1 MTQQTTRRDFVKQ
14 TAVGAGAA
22 WWLGTQSLA
31 AQEKSPVERL
41 NFACIGVGGKGSSD
55 TDSAN
60 NAGNIVALCDA
71 DEKRLE
77 QKARRIPGAEKFTDY
92 RDMLEKMGDKIDAV
106 TVSTPDHTHAPASTM
121 AMSLGKHCFCQ
132 KPLTWSV
139 HEARVMRELAAKKKV
154 ATQMGN
160 QGTSHAGLREAVEII
175 RAGALGDVTEVHV
188 WTNRPIWPQG
198 QGRPDR
204 VDDVPD
210 HLNWDYFL
218 GAAPER
224 PYVSGIYHPFKWR
237 GWLDFGTGALGDMAC
252 HTANM
257 AVMALNLF
265 DPVSVEA
272 IESSGIVENETYP
285 KYSRI
290 EFQFPEA
297 NGRPPVKFI
306 WYDGGKRPDPELLHG
321 KPFKSSGSL
330 VLGTNGTLYSPN
342 DYGSQFHLLP
352 EDTYKDYSKPEP
364 TLPRTNS
371 HFGEFAAACK
381 GGPAAM
387 SNFDYAGR
395 LTETILLGNV
405 ALRAGQKVEWDA
417 KNMKIT
423 NIPNSEHLIKRDYRE
438 GFGLHLG

>member
-1 MTQQTTRRDFVKQ
+1 
-14 TAVGAGAA
+14 
-22 WWLGTQSLA
+22 
-31 AQEKSPVERL
+31 
-41 NFACIGVGGKGSSD
+41 VGGKGSSD
-55 TDSAN
+55 TDSAAR
-60 NAGNIVALCDA
+60 AGNVVALCDV
-71 DEKRLE
+71 DENRLE
-77 QKARRIPGAEKFTDY
+77 QKARRIRRQNPDVKTFTDY
-92 RDMLEKMGDKIDAV
+92 RKMLEELDDDIDAV
-106 TVSTPDHTHAPASTM
+106 TVSTPDHSHAPASTL
-121 AMSLGKHCFCQ
+121 AMSMGKHCFCQ

-139 HEARVMRELAAKKKV
+139 HEARMMRELAAKKKV

-160 QGTSHAGLREAVEII
+160 QGTAHAGLREAVEII
-175 RAGALGDVTEVHV
+175 RDGALGDVTEVHV

-204 VDDVPD
+204 EDPVPE
-210 HLNWDYFL
+210 HLHWNLLL
-218 GAAPER
+218 GPAPVR
-224 PYVSGIYHPFKWR
+224 PYVSGVYHPFKWR

-265 DPVSVEA
+265 DPVTVEA
-272 IESSGIVENETYP
+272 VESSGIVENETYP
-285 KYSRI
+285 KFSRI

-297 NGRPPVKFI
+297 NGRPPVKFV

-321 KPFKSSGSL
+321 KPFNNSGSL
-330 VLGTNGTLYSPN
+330 VLGTKGTLYSPN
-342 DYGSQFHLLP
+342 DYGSKFHLLP
-352 EDTYKDYSKPEP
+352 EESYKDYEKPEQ
-364 TLPRTNS
+364 TLPRTGS

-423 NIPNSEHLIKRDYRE
+423 NIPNSEHLIKRDYRK
-438 GFGLHLG
+438 GFGLTLS